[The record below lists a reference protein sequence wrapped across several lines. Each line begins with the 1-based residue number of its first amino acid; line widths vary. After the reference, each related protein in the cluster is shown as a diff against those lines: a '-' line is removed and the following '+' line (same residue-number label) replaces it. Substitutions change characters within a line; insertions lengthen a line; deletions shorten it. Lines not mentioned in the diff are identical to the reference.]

1 MTSQAQLE
9 LRCLDPRC
17 ATLLPGD
24 AEICDECGGTALDRI
39 GHSAALL
46 IGDAGDR
53 RVAFG
58 LFAGRPNAI
67 GRSAPASPP
76 LEVDVGRLPGSESVH
91 RLHARIEAQQGNWS
105 VTHLGRNPLVVS
117 GADGTQV
124 VQPGTSA
131 WLRSGD
137 WLQVG
142 RIRLRFI
149 VGAVGTLE
157 T

>member
-1 MTSQAQLE
+1 MAQARLE

-24 AEICDECGGTALDRI
+24 AEICDECGGTALDRV

-53 RVAFG
+53 QVAFG
-58 LFAGRPNAI
+58 LVSGRPNFI
-67 GRSAPASPP
+67 GRSAPESPP
-76 LEVDVGRLPGSESVH
+76 LEVDLSRLPGSESVH
-91 RLHARIEAQQGNWS
+91 RMHARIEAAEQGNWS
-105 VTHLGRNPLVVS
+105 VTHLGRNPVLVS
-117 GADGTQV
+117 RAAGAVV

-131 WLRSGD
+131 WLGSGD
-137 WLQVG
+137 WLQIG

-149 VGAVGTLE
+149 VGAVEG
-157 T
+157 

>member
-1 MTSQAQLE
+1 VATQARPQ

-24 AEICDECGGTALDRI
+24 AEICDECGGTQLDDV

-46 IGDAGDR
+46 IGEANDR
-53 RVAFG
+53 RVAFS
-58 LFAGRPNAI
+58 LFPERPNMI

-76 LEVDVGRLPGSESVH
+76 LEVDLGRLPGSDSVH
-91 RLHARIEAQQGNWS
+91 RVHARIEAQQGSWS

-117 GADGTQV
+117 GTEGTQV

-131 WLRSGD
+131 RLRSGE

-142 RIRLRFI
+142 RIRLRFV
-149 VGAVGTLE
+149 VGSLE
-157 T
+157 A

>member
-1 MTSQAQLE
+1 MSSQAQLE

-17 ATLLPGD
+17 STLLPGD
-24 AEICDECGGTALDRI
+24 AEICDECGGTALDRV

-53 RVAFG
+53 RIAFS
-58 LFAGRPNAI
+58 LSAGRRNAI
-67 GRSAPASPP
+67 GRSAPESAP
-76 LEVDVGRLPGSESVH
+76 LDVDLGRLPGSESVH
-91 RLHARIEAQQGNWS
+91 RLHARIEAQQGRWS

-117 GADGTQV
+117 RTEGTQV

-131 WLRSGD
+131 WLEPGD

-149 VGAVGTLE
+149 VGALE
-157 T
+157 S

>member
-1 MTSQAQLE
+1 MVMAQARLE

-17 ATLLPGD
+17 ATLLPAD

-46 IGDAGDR
+46 VGDAGDR

-58 LFAGRPNAI
+58 LVTGRPNLI
-67 GRSAPASPP
+67 GRSSPDSP
-76 LEVDVGRLPGSESVH
+76 GVEVDLGRVPRSESVH
-91 RLHARIEAQQGNWS
+91 RVHARIEAVDDKWT
-105 VTHLGRNPLVVS
+105 VTHLGRNPVVIS
-117 GADGTQV
+117 RAEGTV
-124 VQPGTSA
+124 AVQPGTSA

-137 WLQVG
+137 WLQIG

-149 VGAVGTLE
+149 VGALE
-157 T
+157 G